1 MEQTVVVRKQN
12 KRNTAQVY
20 VELICST
27 EQRLQ
32 TFRPFK
38 CVEFI
43 GNLFLTVEKHALW
56 ISCATVRDYYCKP
69 PPPFSWQFCPLKSP
83 RAAHVCSPNES
94 VVPRQSNLI

>member
-69 PPPFSWQFCPLKSP
+69 PPTLFLAVLSPQISQSCSCVFSK
-83 RAAHVCSPNES
+83 
-94 VVPRQSNLI
+94 